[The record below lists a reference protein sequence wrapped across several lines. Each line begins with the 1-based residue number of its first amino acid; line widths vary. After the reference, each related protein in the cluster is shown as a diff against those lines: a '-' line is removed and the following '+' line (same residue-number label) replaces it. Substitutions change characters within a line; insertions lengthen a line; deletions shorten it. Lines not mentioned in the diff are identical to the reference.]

1 MSNIGMT
8 MDRKT
13 NVPDKSA
20 RKSIKTIN
28 RMAVEAVRDSI
39 KKNEQPEERKSFFL
53 DDEEP

>member
-1 MSNIGMT
+1 

-39 KKNEQPEERKSFFL
+39 KKNEQPEERKSFFK